1 MNKLKALFV
10 LLLAPVL
17 TWAQEDGVEMADA
30 MRENGKIYVVLTVSV
45 IVFLVV
51 LAYLIKVD
59 LKVNK
64 MYKELKDKE

>member
-10 LLLAPVL
+10 LFLVPAL

-30 MRENGKIYVVLTVSV
+30 MRDNGKIYVVLTVSL